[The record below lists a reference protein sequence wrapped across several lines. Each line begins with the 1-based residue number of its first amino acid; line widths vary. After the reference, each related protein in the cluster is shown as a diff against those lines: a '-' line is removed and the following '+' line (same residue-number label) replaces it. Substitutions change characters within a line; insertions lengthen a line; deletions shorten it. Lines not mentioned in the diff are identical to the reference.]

1 MLEKYFEVIFA
12 VVGVFW
18 VSFSLISKLKSYAY
32 VKKNLSLISNLLF
45 GDSKYFKK
53 LDLTNFFLIETI
65 IGIIAAARFRE
76 LKILKRD
83 TIFSKGV
90 FPLAPNLNDKNLDLL
105 LKNHS
110 DWYKSVVK
118 NTVFSCICL
127 SILSVILIIFA
138 KP

>member
-12 VVGVFW
+12 VVGVIW
-18 VSFSLISKLKSYAY
+18 ISFSLISKLKSYAY

-53 LDLTNFFLIETI
+53 LDLTKFFLIETI
-65 IGIIAAARFRE
+65 IGIIAAARLRE

-118 NTVFSCICL
+118 NTVFSCACL
-127 SILSVILIIFA
+127 SILGVILLIFS
-138 KP
+138 K